1 MMKNKTFRVS
11 LLLKIWS
18 AIMAVVI
25 AVLLLIWGLQVVF
38 LEQYYVGMKKSE
50 FSSICTQIVD
60 EIDQLGYIGSQNNIL
75 ELVAENRLCVEI
87 LRRNGQVI
95 KVEGM
100 PYDCYIHKRNSGVK
114 QDLLMRASLDN
125 DDNEVINVW
134 DQASKTEYLILCA
147 QQYSTSEDDNYIL
160 LVNQT
165 LAPVR
170 EAATVTRSQLTY
182 LSIIL
187 VVLATVA
194 AFLIARIISK
204 PIGARS
210 RAAQK
215 GARGN
220 LDVAVTVKNHD
231 EIGDL
236 CKNFNQ
242 MTTELSKVNRLQREL
257 VANLSHDL
265 RTPLTMIRG
274 YAEMIK
280 DITGDD
286 KEKREEQLDI
296 IVDETNR
303 LNRLASD
310 ALDLSRMQAG
320 QVMMNKTVFDGA
332 KKLHDILSRY
342 QLLTETEGFTF
353 VCNTPDSCFVYADE
367 MRIEQVIYNLLN
379 NAVNHIGEPK
389 VITTSLVVHNDI
401 AYISVKDTGKGIRPE
416 DLPLIWDRYYKPYR
430 KTDRP
435 GMGTGLGLSIVKA
448 ILNGHNAPFGVD
460 TAVGKGSTF
469 WFGLTVYDET
479 KPLPTDETP
488 AQEGKNNGAGSERKN

>member
-1 MMKNKTFRVS
+1 
-11 LLLKIWS
+11 
-18 AIMAVVI
+18 MAVVI

-50 FSSICTQIVD
+50 FSAVCDQIAE
-60 EIDQLGYIGSQNNIL
+60 EINRFGYIGSQNGIL
-75 ELVAENRLCVEI
+75 DLVAKNRLCVQI
-87 LRRNGQVI
+87 IQRSGQII

-100 PYDCYIHKRNSGVK
+100 PYDCYIHKRNSGVG
-114 QDLLMRASLDN
+114 QELVRRAMAGEITEPLD
-125 DDNEVINVW
+125 VW
-134 DQASKTEYLILCA
+134 DQAAKTEYLIFCT
-147 QQYSTSEDDNYIL
+147 QKYSTYDEDPYVL

-170 EAATVTRSQLTY
+170 EAATVTSNQLAY

-187 VVLATVA
+187 VVLATIA
-194 AFLIARIISK
+194 AFLIARFISK
-204 PIGARS
+204 PIRTLS
-210 RAAQK
+210 NAAQDV
-215 GARGN
+215 ARGN
-220 LDVAVTVKNHD
+220 LDVSVPVKNND

-236 CKNFNQ
+236 CENFNR

-280 DITGDD
+280 DITGDN

-342 QLLTETEGFTF
+342 QLLSETEGFTF

-389 VITTSLVVHNDI
+389 VITASLVVQNGI

-460 TAVGKGSTF
+460 TVLGKGSTF

-479 KPLPTDETP
+479 KPLPNEEHT
-488 AQEGKNNGAGSERKN
+488 AQKEEGANGSANAGKD